1 MNTMDKIKMDEKIN
15 ISNITYS
22 MDDLLRSLEAT
33 GPQTQIFLI
42 LLYSLTSLLALG
54 GNATVI
60 VVLLLGK
67 RSSRELR
74 TFLVNLAVSDV
85 CMALFSIPFTYTD
98 FMLGRWVFH
107 PIFCPVVS
115 YMQHISVFASVYILT
130 AIGLD
135 RWVSVSFTY

>member
-1 MNTMDKIKMDEKIN
+1 MSIVDKLKMDEKIN
-15 ISNITYS
+15 ITNITYTL
-22 MDDLLRSLEAT
+22 DDILRSLEAL
-33 GPQTQIFLI
+33 GPQMQIFLI
-42 LLYSLTSLLALG
+42 VLYSVTALLALG

-67 RSSRELR
+67 RSSKELR
-74 TFLVNLAVSDV
+74 TFLINLAVSDV

-107 PIFCPVVS
+107 PIFCPIVQF
-115 YMQHISVFASVYILT
+115 MQHVSVVASVYTLT

-135 RWVSVSFTY
+135 R

>member
-1 MNTMDKIKMDEKIN
+1 MADSSTNG
-15 ISNITYS
+15 SNITFTVEDVY
-22 MDDLLRSLEAT
+22 RSLEAL
-33 GPQTQIFLI
+33 GPQSQICLI
-42 LLYSLTSLLALG
+42 ALYSFTALLALG

-74 TFLVNLAVSDV
+74 TFLVNLAVSDI

-107 PIFCPVVS
+107 PSFCPFVQF
-115 YMQHISVFASVYILT
+115 MQHVSVVASVYTLT

-135 RWVSVSFTY
+135 R